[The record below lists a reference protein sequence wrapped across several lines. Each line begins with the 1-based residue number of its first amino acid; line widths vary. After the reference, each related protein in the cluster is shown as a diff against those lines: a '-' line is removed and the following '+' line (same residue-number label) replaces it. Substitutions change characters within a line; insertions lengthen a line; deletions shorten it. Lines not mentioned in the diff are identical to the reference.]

1 MNDIVA
7 ELSERIRGAAAQSKP
22 LRIRGSGS
30 KDFYG
35 YALEGEPLDV
45 RAYAG
50 VVSYEPTELVITA
63 RAGTPLA
70 QIERALADGN
80 QMLACEPPHFGPGAT
95 FGGCVAAGFS
105 GPRRAAAGSVRD
117 FVLGVKTMNGQGEV
131 LSFGGQVM
139 KNVAGFDL
147 SRVMAGSF
155 GTLGLMLEVS
165 LKVLPRPEQ
174 ELSLR
179 FEMDEVGAIE
189 AVNRW
194 AGQPLPISASCFAD
208 GALTLRLSGS
218 ALGLAAAR
226 EKLGGSPIEDAAG
239 FWESVREQRLAA
251 FAGSALWRLS
261 IHPTTP
267 PLNLPGRQVIEWNG
281 ALRWLVTDAPA
292 EALFAAARKAG
303 GHATRFRGGQPA
315 TPVMQLAPGVL
326 ALQRKL
332 KAALDPQG
340 IFGPHRL
347 HADFRG

>member
-1 MNDIVA
+1 MNEIVT
-7 ELSERIRGAAAQSKP
+7 ELAERIRRAAAQGKP
-22 LRIRGSGS
+22 LRLRGSGS
-30 KDFYG
+30 KDFHG

-70 QIERALADGN
+70 QIEQTLAGGN
-80 QMLACEPPHFGPGAT
+80 QMLAFEPPHFGPGAT
-95 FGGCVAAGFS
+95 LGGCVGAGFS
-105 GPRRAAAGSVRD
+105 GPRRAAAGSLRD
-117 FVLGVKTMNGQGEV
+117 FVLGAKVLNGQGEV

-155 GTLGLMLEVS
+155 GTLGLILEVS

-179 FEMDEVGAIE
+179 FDLDETSAIE

-194 AGQPLPISASCFAD
+194 AGQPLPISATCFAD

-226 EKLGGSPIEDAAG
+226 KKLGGSPIENAAG
-239 FWESVREQRLAA
+239 FWDSVREQHHAA
-251 FAGSALWRLS
+251 FGGGALWRLS

-281 ALRWLVTDAPA
+281 ALRWLATEAPT
-292 EALFAAARKAG
+292 ETLFAAARKAG
-303 GHATRFRGGQPA
+303 GNATRFRGGAPR
-315 TPVMQLAPGVL
+315 TPVMQLEPGVL

-347 HADFRG
+347 HAEF